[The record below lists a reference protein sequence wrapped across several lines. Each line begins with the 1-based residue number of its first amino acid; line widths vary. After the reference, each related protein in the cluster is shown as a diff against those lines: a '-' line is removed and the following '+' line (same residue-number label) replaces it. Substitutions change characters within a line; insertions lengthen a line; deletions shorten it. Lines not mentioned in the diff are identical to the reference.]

1 MRGKGDAMGGKG
13 DSSGR
18 EKRHNRAKVT
28 LSVSHVSTPLA
39 ALLMVLLAAPA
50 NAQMDFPD
58 HPPEPG
64 QSLLDWADPPM
75 LKYEIPP
82 EKRGD
87 LSTCSEGIIPADVE
101 TVAQTC
107 WPILKAYK
115 LQIRMEFA
123 EADRVKSAT
132 SKTGSGGSGADE
144 ALAYADQL
152 IAEIPDPQWYL
163 QSTMLI
169 KAHGLRASILAR
181 KGDWDAALAANAAEM
196 DQFAALSPYDRDWY
210 LAFAL
215 NERVDYL
222 LGAGRREEARAILA
236 EVLPLIDKPDGER
249 LTWPISDM
257 NETLVK
263 DAIRMGDWNY
273 ANAVNSR
280 YLDILNTVSDRM
292 QMGLTDAL
300 DLGIY
305 LAAQRRDHDAVIS
318 LMDRRIA
325 DMGDRPRCYR
335 HDRMFP
341 YVAAS
346 LRDDPQIAA
355 RLAQIGCSPEVMDKM
370 GEVAETGIVDSD
382 GTIILPALPIE

>member
-1 MRGKGDAMGGKG
+1 MGG
-13 DSSGR
+13 
-18 EKRHNRAKVT
+18 
-28 LSVSHVSTPLA
+28 
-39 ALLMVLLAAPA
+39 PA
-50 NAQMDFPD
+50 DA
-58 HPPEPG
+58 
-64 QSLLDWADPPM
+64 
-75 LKYEIPP
+75 EIRDPP

-87 LSTCSEGIIPADVE
+87 LSTCSRGVIPADVE

-123 EADRVKSAT
+123 EADRIKSAT
-132 SKTGSGGSGADE
+132 AKTGSEDTYAE
-144 ALAYADQL
+144 QALSYADQL

-169 KAHGLRASILAR
+169 KAYRLRASILAR
-181 KGDWDAALAANAAEM
+181 QGDWDAALAANAAEM
-196 DQFAALSPYDRDWY
+196 DQIAALSPYDREWY

-215 NERVDYL
+215 NKRVDYL
-222 LGAGRREEARAILA
+222 LGAARREEARAMLA
-236 EVLPLIDKPDGER
+236 EALPLIDKPDGER

-263 DAIRMGDWNY
+263 DAIRIGDWDY
-273 ANAVNSR
+273 ANAANSR
-280 YLDILNTVSDRM
+280 YLDILTTVPDGM
-292 QMGLTDAL
+292 QVGLTDAL

-305 LAAQRRDHDAVIS
+305 LAAQRRDRDKAVS

-325 DMGDRPRCYR
+325 EMGDRPLCSRNN
-335 HDRMFP
+335 RMFP

-346 LRDDPQIAA
+346 LRDDVEIVAQ
-355 RLAQIGCSPEVMDKM
+355 LAVIDCSAEVMAKM
-370 GEVAETGIVDSD
+370 TEVAETGIVDSD